1 MKTTQGFTS
10 NNGFKNWATK
20 VRRVATAPMSARQI
34 RRVVLVGSLAV
45 PLSGALLW
53 SSISP
58 VSASSSVHSSSQ
70 ASALVTQTV
79 KVDHSTTG
87 ITLRRG
93 SAVTDN
99 ASVTAKV
106 TAKVT
111 SKVAT
116 TASAALATSK
126 KLVPTKVPT
135 RPVTRATAPV
145 ARISNPQA
153 NIAPSPNFLQ
163 AGQCSQLNG
172 AWTCA
177 NPCVTPQL
185 SYPVSD
191 NSPACTSY
199 LLLAI
204 NNARAIEGLVPM
216 SLPSNWYSLSVPQQ
230 LFVVADMERTAR
242 GLPPYLGINAALTAQ
257 SQSAAQTDAD
267 PGVANGFAVST
278 DPGGYPAMGGA
289 WSAGF
294 NVLAADYMWMYDDGW
309 GGSAAATSNIACT
322 SASAAGCW
330 AHRDELLGSDPG
342 FNPGVGLASTNCE
355 MGVGYAVVGGS
366 GSYVDLIE
374 RPAGNAPA
382 MTFTWAQE
390 VASGL

>member
-1 MKTTQGFTS
+1 VPP
-10 NNGFKNWATK
+10 N
-20 VRRVATAPMSARQI
+20 

-53 SSISP
+53 SLISP
-58 VSASSSVHSSSQ
+58 VSASSSFHSTSQ
-70 ASALVTQTV
+70 TSAIVTQTV
-79 KVDHSTTG
+79 KVDHSNTG

-93 SAVTDN
+93 STVTDN
-99 ASVTAKV
+99 ASLTV
-106 TAKVT
+106 KVT

-116 TASAALATSK
+116 TASTALAASK

-204 NNARAIEGLVPM
+204 NNARAIEVWSRCRSRVTGTRSRCHSSFSSWP
-216 SLPSNWYSLSVPQQ
+216 
-230 LFVVADMERTAR
+230 T
-242 GLPPYLGINAALTAQ
+242 
-257 SQSAAQTDAD
+257 
-267 PGVANGFAVST
+267 
-278 DPGGYPAMGGA
+278 
-289 WSAGF
+289 WSAP
-294 NVLAADYMWMYDDGW
+294 LADCLPTRHQRRVDCSKPVRRSDG
-309 GGSAAATSNIACT
+309 
-322 SASAAGCW
+322 
-330 AHRDELLGSDPG
+330 R
-342 FNPGVGLASTNCE
+342 
-355 MGVGYAVVGGS
+355 
-366 GSYVDLIE
+366 
-374 RPAGNAPA
+374 
-382 MTFTWAQE
+382 
-390 VASGL
+390 

>member
-10 NNGFKNWATK
+10 SNGFKNWATK

-58 VSASSSVHSSSQ
+58 VSASSSFHSTSQ
-70 ASALVTQTV
+70 ASAIVTQTV
-79 KVDHSTTG
+79 KVDHSNTG

-93 SAVTDN
+93 STVTDN
-99 ASVTAKV
+99 ASLTV
-106 TAKVT
+106 KVT

-116 TASAALATSK
+116 TASTALAASK

-230 LFVVADMERTAR
+230 LFVVADLERTAR

-257 SQSAAQTDAD
+257 SQYAAQTDAD

-278 DPGGYPAMGGA
+278 RSRWVSRHGWCLVSGIQRAGG
-289 WSAGF
+289 
-294 NVLAADYMWMYDDGW
+294 
-309 GGSAAATSNIACT
+309 
-322 SASAAGCW
+322 
-330 AHRDELLGSDPG
+330 
-342 FNPGVGLASTNCE
+342 
-355 MGVGYAVVGGS
+355 
-366 GSYVDLIE
+366 
-374 RPAGNAPA
+374 
-382 MTFTWAQE
+382 
-390 VASGL
+390 